1 VLEIVELLDGPLG
14 RDADGI
20 LAEAAGAAR
29 AVLEATTIA
38 DLVERETRD
47 AGIAMYQI

>member
-1 VLEIVELLDGPLG
+1 VLEG
-14 RDADGI
+14 
-20 LAEAAGAAR
+20 
-29 AVLEATTIA
+29 TTIA